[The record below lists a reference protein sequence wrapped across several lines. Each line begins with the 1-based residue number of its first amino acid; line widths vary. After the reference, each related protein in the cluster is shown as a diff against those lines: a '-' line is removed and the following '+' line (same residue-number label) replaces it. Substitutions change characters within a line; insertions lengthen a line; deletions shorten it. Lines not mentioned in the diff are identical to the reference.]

1 MASGLS
7 QQSWQLRSTESH
19 TTLTHGHKY
28 PLTARCEQG
37 GVRPIDHHVLCPG
50 NIRSDEEGAMSCG
63 EMFDFVDLMKRGVVV
78 WSDVYI
84 DLYWSC
90 TLVT

>member
-1 MASGLS
+1 
-7 QQSWQLRSTESH
+7 
-19 TTLTHGHKY
+19 
-28 PLTARCEQG
+28 
-37 GVRPIDHHVLCPG
+37 
-50 NIRSDEEGAMSCG
+50 MSCG